1 MVASS
6 QLTWPRETSVG
17 PQGALHQWRSANPQG
32 FLGRYQLDS
41 TYQPQYGRVVVT
53 VASELAL
60 SLEAKTNSIEQY

>member
-6 QLTWPRETSVG
+6 QLTWPRDTSVG

-53 VASELAL
+53 VASAL
-60 SLEAKTNSIEQY
+60 